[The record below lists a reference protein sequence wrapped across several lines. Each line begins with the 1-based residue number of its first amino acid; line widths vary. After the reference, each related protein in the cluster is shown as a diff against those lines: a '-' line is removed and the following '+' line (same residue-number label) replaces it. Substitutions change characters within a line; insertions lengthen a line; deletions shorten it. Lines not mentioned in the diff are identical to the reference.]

1 VLEVGA
7 AVYKY
12 RLGAAPFRRSI
23 VTQQNSQPFLTDVK
37 TLRERARKNIA
48 SGVVTFTYEGDVK
61 KTIEILQSVLATEI
75 VCVLR
80 YTMHAVAATGLSSE
94 GVKAEFAQHAKE
106 EAQHVNQV
114 AERINQLGGKPD
126 FDPTGLASRAASEY
140 GVAENLVD
148 MIKEN
153 LIAERIAVDHYRE
166 LIRYFGN
173 DDPGTRAMLEGILTV
188 EEEHANDMHDLL
200 VAHEGRPML

>member
-1 VLEVGA
+1 I
-7 AVYKY
+7 AVQEN
-12 RLGAAPFRRSI
+12 
-23 VTQQNSQPFLTDVK
+23 TMDNNSQPFLTDVK
-37 TLRERARKNIA
+37 PLRERARKNIS
-48 SGVVTFTYEGDVK
+48 SGGVPFTYQGDVR
-61 KTIEILQSVLATEI
+61 KTIDILQAVLATEI

-80 YTMHAVAATGLSSE
+80 YTMHAVAATGISSE

-106 EAQHVNQV
+106 ETDHMNQV

-126 FDPTGLASRAASEY
+126 FNPAGLATRAASEY
-140 GVAENLVD
+140 GNAENLIE

-173 DDPGTRAMLEGILTV
+173 DDPGTRAMLQHILVV

-200 VAHEGRPML
+200 VAHQGHPMLPK

>member
-1 VLEVGA
+1 M
-7 AVYKY
+7 
-12 RLGAAPFRRSI
+12 
-23 VTQQNSQPFLTDVK
+23 TQQNSQPFLTDVK

>member
-1 VLEVGA
+1 M
-7 AVYKY
+7 
-12 RLGAAPFRRSI
+12 S
-23 VTQQNSQPFLTDVK
+23 NNNQPFLTDVK
-37 TLRERARKNIA
+37 ELRARGRTSIEKGA
-48 SGVVTFTYEGDVK
+48 VTPAYQADVK

-80 YTMHAVAATGLSSE
+80 YTMHAIAAQGISSE
-94 GVKAEFAQHAKE
+94 GVKEEFAQHAKE
-106 EAQHVNQV
+106 EEEHMKQV

-126 FDPTGLASRAASEY
+126 FNPTGLATRAASEY
-140 GVAENLVD
+140 GTAENLIE

-173 DDPGTRAMLEGILTV
+173 DDPGTRIMLEGILTV

-200 VAHEGRPML
+200 VAHEGRPMLPG

>member
-1 VLEVGA
+1 VDTHSTDKQG
-7 AVYKY
+7 K
-12 RLGAAPFRRSI
+12 G
-23 VTQQNSQPFLTDVK
+23 SQPFLTDVK

-48 SGVVTFTYEGDVK
+48 EGAVTFTYQGDVK
-61 KTIEILQSVLATEI
+61 KTIDILQSVLATEI

-80 YTMHAVAATGLSSE
+80 YTMHAVSATGISSE

-106 EAQHVNQV
+106 EMEHMNQV
-114 AERINQLGGKPD
+114 AERINQLGGRPD
-126 FDPTGLASRAASEY
+126 FNPAGLATRAASEY
-140 GVAENLVD
+140 GSAGNLIE

-166 LIRYFGN
+166 LIRYFGDN
-173 DDPGTRAMLEGILTV
+173 DPGTRTMLEGILTV

-200 VAHEGRPML
+200 VAHEGRPMLPG